1 MRRSLLVLS
10 SLVLGLS
17 VIACGGGSEEPK
29 TPADKASAPVSPM
42 EELKAI
48 PADLDAE
55 VASLTKPIDDVQSII
70 DELGAFP
77 KKHGLAAADVMGMAK
92 ATFDSGK
99 VEMNLKAD
107 VAAEAAAELE
117 VLLKRL
123 NDTVIALKATPD
135 HVAALTAKAT
145 AATAKVPLLATKVS
159 SSASVTVANPFGSA
173 EDKAK
178 AQAEIDGV
186 KQVQADTSKS
196 ISDVQAKVTGIP
208 QMATAALAK
217 LTASFAAGT

>member
-29 TPADKASAPVSPM
+29 TPADKASAQVSPM
-42 EELKAI
+42 EELQAI
-48 PADLDAE
+48 PKDLDAE
-55 VASLTKPIDDVQSII
+55 VASLTKPVDDVQSII
-70 DELGAFP
+70 DDLGAFP
-77 KKHGLAAADVMGMAK
+77 KKHGMAAADVMGMAK
-92 ATFDSGK
+92 ATFDNGK
-99 VEMNLKAD
+99 VEVNLKAD
-107 VAAEAAAELE
+107 VAAEAKAELE
-117 VLLKRL
+117 ALLKRL

-135 HVAALTAKAT
+135 KVAALTAKAT
-145 AATAKVPLLATKVS
+145 TAAAKVPVLATKVS

-173 EDKAK
+173 DAKAK
-178 AQAEIDGV
+178 AQAEIDSV
-186 KQVQADTSKS
+186 QKVQADTSKS
-196 ISDVQAKVTGIP
+196 ISDLQAKVTGIP

>member
-29 TPADKASAPVSPM
+29 TPADKASAQVTPM

-48 PADLDAE
+48 PKDLDAE

-70 DELGAFP
+70 DDLGAFP
-77 KKHGLAAADVMGMAK
+77 KKHGMAAADVMGMAK

-99 VEMNLKAD
+99 VEVSVNAD
-107 VAAEAAAELE
+107 VAAEAKAELE
-117 VLLKRL
+117 ALLKRL

-135 HVAALTAKAT
+135 KVAALTAKAT
-145 AATAKVPLLATKVS
+145 TAMAKVPVLATKVS

-173 EDKAK
+173 DSKAK
-178 AQAEIDGV
+178 AQAEIDSV
-186 KQVQADTSKS
+186 QQVQAETSKS
-196 ISDVQAKVTGIP
+196 ISDVQSKVTGIP